1 MKERRNRR
9 PFEQHR
15 EDRMKSENRMTR
27 EWGLWAATVVGAL
40 ALSSVPAGVSAQN
53 MADYTNYPIFL
64 SQTVPPNILFLVD
77 MGNYTLEAAYGGTNE
92 RYWISFKSG
101 TATSGTY
108 SSNVTVKAATASADP
123 LVAVDNNGV
132 AINTSNV
139 TSPADTFDST
149 KSYYGMFDSFRCY
162 TTGSNSFNYASVKV
176 NVSDACAAANW
187 DGNFLNWLT
196 QAKKQM
202 IYQVLVGGEPIPA
215 QANQDGT
222 ANTLSADPKTGE
234 NGSTNTCNSDSKS
247 CWRFVKYVPSGTL
260 TGRVPTTLPT
270 AASTNVSLGAGT
282 VSTVSVAAGTVSS
295 GIFFGVGEG
304 TLYINDNATPSPFD
318 NAPANQYGLTVN
330 LLSEPNVPSGT
341 GSYAGN
347 CIVGDP
353 NYAGHLICYQRDRS
367 LGLFQTMRTDNMH
380 VAVMFVNASTGQ
392 GGSLQYPFDGA
403 FNAST
408 VTNIRNQHTAAY
420 GPLSEALYE
429 GLCLF
434 SKSQGP
440 CYSNSGSWSTGYSSG
455 GIGQPGD
462 PFFFASMNQEVRC
475 AKCFVL
481 MISPGKGVGD
491 GNAPDLQTPFGN
503 LFSGTNIGI
512 DYTQAPWN
520 MTAPNALAAGD
531 RLDDVAYY
539 GHTHDLRSDL
549 TGTQSVAFYA
559 VNAMGGPNGATLL
572 ASAAKYGGFVDR
584 NNDNA
589 VDLTGTQACTYPAG
603 SKLGS
608 GASTSNPEW
617 DLNQDCVPDTFFD
630 ASEGGDLA
638 AQINAAIADI
648 LKKAASGTSIS
659 VLASSSTGE
668 GALFQAFFYPSTFEG
683 TNEIKWTGF
692 VQGLFVDPFGNLRED
707 RGGPS
712 GAPDGK
718 LVYSDDNI
726 VVTRTDP
733 TSGDVVVD
741 RFYDVNPADGLADST
756 TPYETVS
763 LRQMQGLWEAGKQ
776 LALRD
781 ISSTPRNLITW
792 VDLNNNGVVDSGEQM
807 AFSTANASTLCP
819 YLLVSNC
826 GTSTAPATD
835 IINFIQ
841 GAQVPGKRNRQV
853 TVNGALHVWKLGD
866 VVNSTPTI
874 VGAPK
879 ERYDI
884 LYGDPGY
891 RHFVAKW
898 ANRRQQAYVGANDG
912 LLHAFNI
919 GYYHRGDDPTTTSVT
934 EHGWY
939 TKNPADNSSGTG
951 LGEEVWG
958 FVPYHLLPQLGWYTQ
973 TNYTHISYVDQK
985 PKVTDVHIFTQE
997 AACGGGTT
1005 PTNPGCIHPDGWGT
1019 ILIAGLRFGGS
1030 CGACA
1035 SVSSGNNGGPPLKV
1049 VADFNGNGNTT
1060 DVNDTRYFYSGYI
1073 VLDITDPDATP
1084 TVLGVYSSSDLG
1096 LTTSYPTVAR
1106 MNLSTDATT
1115 THTNSKWFMVFG
1127 SGVHGYDGRA
1137 AALAN
1142 IVAVELGTPLGTAP
1156 SVTKMPVGSSW
1167 YSFVADPITLD
1178 KDLDFRSDAIYVGRT
1193 IDPTSSGIGYWTG
1206 KMYRLTMGTCSA
1218 APCSTS
1224 TWGIALGASRAAT
1237 EMLDT
1242 FNMTAGLTYLGPST
1256 SSPTVTLD
1264 DTGEVWVF
1272 FGTGRFL
1279 SVADKSDTSIQYL
1292 LGIKDSVLRAGGC
1305 SQTSVTSCWDNNL
1318 LDVSNLQICVTCAA
1332 GSNQVNGISGTT
1344 SYVSLMSLI
1353 KGMDGW
1359 VTNLPTSGERSIVP
1373 PTIIAGAVLFPTFI
1387 PTSDICVAAGSSN
1400 LYALFYKTGGA
1411 YPEPIIGVDA
1421 SGHSQRSMSLGQGL
1435 ASSVAIQIGAAPTGV
1450 AGFYQT
1456 SGANIG
1462 KLTPNTPLSAWS
1474 EYISWVS
1481 RRD

>member
-1 MKERRNRR
+1 MKEWRARR

-15 EDRMKSENRMTR
+15 EDVMKQERRATR
-27 EWGLWAATVVGAL
+27 RYGFLAAGAFSALML
-40 ALSSVPAGVSAQN
+40 AGMPAGVSAQN

-64 SQTVPPNILFLVD
+64 SQTVSPNILFLVD
-77 MGNYTLEAAYGGTNE
+77 MGNYTLEAAYSGTNQ
-92 RYWISFKSG
+92 RYWISFKAG
-101 TATSGTY
+101 TAADLKY
-108 SSNVTVKAATASADP
+108 SSNVTIDSKSGDD
-123 LVAVDNNGV
+123 LVAADNNGV
-132 AINTSNV
+132 LINTSDV
-139 TSPADTFDST
+139 TSPADTFVSS
-149 KSYYGMFDSFRCY
+149 KSYYGMFDPLRCY
-162 TTGSNSFNYASVKV
+162 TTDTNSFNYASVKAA
-176 NVSDACAAANW
+176 VSDACGNSYW

-196 QAKKQM
+196 TRKKET

-222 ANTLSADPKTGE
+222 ANTLDADPKTGE
-234 NGSTNTCNSDSKS
+234 AGSTNTCADNSKS
-247 CWRFVKYVPSGTL
+247 CWRFVKFVPSTTL
-260 TGRVPTTLPT
+260 WPTGSTAHVPTTLPVAT
-270 AASTNVSLGAGT
+270 VDLASGGT
-282 VSTVSVAAGTVSS
+282 VAS
-295 GIFFGVGEG
+295 GIFFGIGEG
-304 TLYINDNATPSPFD
+304 TLFINDSKVVTGKVTASPFD
-318 NAPANQYGLTVN
+318 TAPANLYPLEVDLTT
-330 LLSEPNVPSGT
+330 EPNVPSGT
-341 GSYAGN
+341 GSLSDN

-353 NYAGHLICYQRDRS
+353 LFAGHRICYQRDRS
-367 LGLFQTMRTDNMH
+367 LGLFQKMRTDNMH

-392 GGSLQYPFDGA
+392 GGSLQFTFDDS
-403 FNAST
+403 FNAAS
-408 VTNIRNQHTAAY
+408 VTNIRNQHTAANA
-420 GPLSEALYE
+420 PLSEALYE

-434 SKSQGP
+434 KKSQGP

-455 GIGQPGD
+455 GIGAAGD
-462 PFFFASMNQEVRC
+462 PFYFKSTNQMVRC

-481 MISPGKGVGD
+481 MISPGKGVLDGD
-491 GNAPDLQTPFGN
+491 APDLQSPFGN
-503 LFSGTNIGI
+503 LFTGANIGVVSSG
-512 DYTQAPWN
+512 
-520 MTAPNALAAGD
+520 AAGD

-549 TGTQSVAFYA
+549 AGTQSVAFYA
-559 VNAMGGPNGATLL
+559 VNAMGGPNGAALL
-572 ASAAKYGGFVDR
+572 ASAAKYGGFEDR

-589 VDLTGTQACTYPAG
+589 VDLTGSQACTYPAG

-608 GASTSNPEW
+608 GASTSNAEW
-617 DLNQDCVPDTFFD
+617 DLDMDCVPDTYFD
-630 ASEGGDLA
+630 ASEGGDLEG
-638 AQINAAIADI
+638 QINAAIAAI

-668 GALFQAFFYPSTFEG
+668 GALFQAFFFPSTYEG
-683 TNEIKWTGF
+683 TDEIKWTGF

-707 RGGPS
+707 RGGA
-712 GAPDGK
+712 GGVPDGK

-741 RFYDVNPADGLADST
+741 RYVDVSPADGLADSV

-763 LRQMQGLWEAGKQ
+763 LRQMQGLWEAGKK

-781 ISSTPRNLITW
+781 ISSSPRNLITW
-792 VDLNNNGVVDSGEQM
+792 VDLDNDGVVDSGEQM
-807 AFSTANASTLCP
+807 AFSTANAATLKP
-819 YLLVSNC
+819 YLRA
-826 GTSTAPATD
+826 TSSGMATN
-835 IINFIQ
+835 IINFIH
-841 GAQVPGKRNRQV
+841 GTQVSGMRNRQV

-884 LYGDPGY
+884 LYGDSGY

-898 ANRRQQAYVGANDG
+898 ANRRQMAYVGANDG
-912 LLHAFNI
+912 LLHAFNV
-919 GYYHRGDDPTTTSVT
+919 GYYHRGDDPSTGSVV
-934 EHGWY
+934 EHGW
-939 TKNPADNSSGTG
+939 TTTNPNDNLGGTG

-958 FVPYHLLPQLGWYTQ
+958 FVPYHLLPQLEWYTR
-973 TNYTHISYVDQK
+973 TDYTHISYVDLK
-985 PKVTDVHIFTQE
+985 PKVTDVHTFTQE
-997 AACGGGTT
+997 AACGGGVT
-1005 PTNPGCIHPDGWGT
+1005 PTAAGCIHPDGWGT
-1019 ILIAGLRFGGS
+1019 ILILGLRFGGS
-1030 CGACA
+1030 CGSCA
-1035 SVSSGNNGGPPLKV
+1035 AVSSGNNGGPALKV

-1060 DVNDTRYFYSGYI
+1060 DVNDTRYFYSAYV

-1096 LTTSYPTVAR
+1096 LTTGYPTVAR
-1106 MNLSTDATT
+1106 MNLSSDGNT

-1137 AALAN
+1137 AAAAQ
-1142 IVAVELGTPLGTAP
+1142 IFAVELGTPLGTAP
-1156 SVTKMPVGSSW
+1156 AVTKMAVGSWSA
-1167 YSFVADPITLD
+1167 FMADPITLD

-1193 IDPTSSGIGYWTG
+1193 IDPTASGIGYWTG
-1206 KMYRLTMGTCSA
+1206 KMYRLTMGQCTA

-1224 TWGIALGASRAAT
+1224 TWGIASGANRVPT

-1242 FNMTAGLTYLGPST
+1242 FNLNIGWDYLGPVT

-1264 DTGEVWVF
+1264 DAGEVWVF

-1279 SVADKSDTSIQYL
+1279 STTDKADTSTQYL
-1292 LGIKDSVLRAGGC
+1292 LGLKDSVLRAGGC
-1305 SQTSVTSCWDNNL
+1305 AQTSTTSCWDDNL
-1318 LDVSNLQICVTCAA
+1318 LDVSNVQICVTCAA

-1344 SYVSLMSLI
+1344 TYPALISLVKS
-1353 KGMDGW
+1353 MDGW
-1359 VTNLPTSGERSIVP
+1359 VTTMSTAGERSIVP

-1387 PTSDICVAAGSSN
+1387 PTSDICVASGSSN

-1411 YPEPIIGVDA
+1411 YSEPIMGVDA
-1421 SGHSQRSMSLGQGL
+1421 SGYSKTNVSLGQGL

-1462 KLTPNTPLSAWS
+1462 KITPSTPLSAWS
-1474 EYISWVS
+1474 EYVSWVS